1 MFAETLTTGRAA
13 RGARRLRWRERG
25 QASAEY
31 TVVVFFAV
39 LVLIVPDANGK
50 VAIVELAGAIKS
62 FYTAFAY
69 AISFS
74 SALMPL

>member
-1 MFAETLTTGRAA
+1 MFAADLAGRLKRRAG
-13 RGARRLRWRERG
+13 RCLRRLQCG
-25 QASAEY
+25 QSSAEY

-39 LVLIVPDANGK
+39 LVLIIPDANGN
-50 VAIVELAGAIKS
+50 VAVVQLAKAMKS